1 MVSISRGNLNVF
13 SWVGKEQL
21 VTTMILESVWD
32 VDLNGDL

>member
-1 MVSISRGNLNVF
+1 MSNSRGNLNVF

-21 VTTMILESVWD
+21 ITSVILESVWD